1 MWSAILFILICPIGE
16 CLEIPLQTYKNEGI
30 QQFQHMGFLLDDV
43 VPTRLMVEISLQ
55 PGLKAVYKVETLLR
69 HKDANATTLIKVLR
83 TGLSQ
88 DMLTAAERL
97 RDTERLM
104 FKVPDLPDRQKRQ
117 FFGAAAMATAAY
129 AVYDVHQLRGTMTEV
144 SDNQE
149 IITQQLD
156 TVVDD
161 VNHLAE
167 AQTTTNNILKALD
180 AEVMDMQFFMQ
191 LMNLQRTASDYCYH
205 TAAALDMILQRRL
218 TTGLVSEA
226 QLHRGFKKLRQKA
239 WRRGLQPVIQD
250 PKQAYQLEA
259 SFEAKI
265 GQPLRVW
272 VDIPMTPVGGG
283 HQYKLLQLRILPYKL
298 EHSTWLLRKTTE
310 LIGISPTD
318 GKIVSLDATDL
329 DSCTKLGETYLCNN
343 IGTEGLVAGHSC
355 TAAVY
360 LEDMATI
367 RSNCHATQLTDK
379 TYINRLNATSF
390 VSYMPAPTTAAV
402 TCRIGSSN
410 TVLYDLQVS
419 HIRPGCTVNVH
430 GTTIHSPVHSAW
442 TVIRTERRMPQ
453 VAIPSRRD
461 RLDMPTAVN
470 IQEQHINI
478 TKAIVGKEPIM
489 EAVDDVTEWIN
500 SVWKKFLGYGTAICT
515 LVMLIFCMAWCFR
528 RSVSTQGQGPRT
540 EQPVVSYHSS
550 PTDQETTVATIHQ
563 NVDRDID
570 NTAAGD
576 TKQRQQATPPPCHR
590 PPASPANKG
599 TPTDEDTVE
608 VT

>member
-1 MWSAILFILICPIGE
+1 M
-16 CLEIPLQTYKNEGI
+16 
-30 QQFQHMGFLLDDV
+30 
-43 VPTRLMVEISLQ
+43 
-55 PGLKAVYKVETLLR
+55 
-69 HKDANATTLIKVLR
+69 
-83 TGLSQ
+83 
-88 DMLTAAERL
+88 
-97 RDTERLM
+97 
-104 FKVPDLPDRQKRQ
+104 
-117 FFGAAAMATAAY
+117 
-129 AVYDVHQLRGTMTEV
+129 
-144 SDNQE
+144 
-149 IITQQLD
+149 
-156 TVVDD
+156 
-161 VNHLAE
+161 
-167 AQTTTNNILKALD
+167 
-180 AEVMDMQFFMQ
+180 
-191 LMNLQRTASDYCYH
+191 
-205 TAAALDMILQRRL
+205 
-218 TTGLVSEA
+218 
-226 QLHRGFKKLRQKA
+226 
-239 WRRGLQPVIQD
+239 IQD
-250 PKQAYQLEA
+250 PKQAYQLQA

-298 EHSTWLLRKTTE
+298 EQSTWLLRKTTE

-489 EAVDDVTEWIN
+489 EAVDDVTEWVN
-500 SVWKKFLGYGTAICT
+500 SVWKKFLGYGTAICA

-563 NVDRDID
+563 NVDQDID
-570 NTAAGD
+570 NTAVGD

-599 TPTDEDTVE
+599 TPLDEDTIGKLLAKCAY
-608 VT
+608 